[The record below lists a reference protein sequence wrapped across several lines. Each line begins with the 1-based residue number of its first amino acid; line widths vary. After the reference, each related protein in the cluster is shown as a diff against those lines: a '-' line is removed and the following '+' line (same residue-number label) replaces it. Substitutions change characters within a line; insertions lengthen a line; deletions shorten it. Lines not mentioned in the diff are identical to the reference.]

1 MRARNLKPGFFTNE
15 TLAEL
20 PPLTRIFFE
29 GLWCAADREGRMEY
43 RPKKLKAEIL
53 PYDRADIPAMVV
65 SLSERGFV
73 TAYQVD
79 DCEYLRVNNF
89 LKHQNP
95 HPRETASNIPELEQG
110 KAKALPS
117 RVKALPSNALS
128 LHSSSLHS
136 ESPSP
141 LPALKKEGV
150 CDLPS
155 ALKAALAKA
164 TNLAP
169 SPSVPFL
176 TQLVAIY
183 GEADLA
189 KQLIECHVWLT
200 GQPEKKPKS
209 QKGCQRRVAN
219 WMLQAEKYGKLTSN
233 HVRDHFPAPK
243 ALPQGRAQPTE
254 AATKRLLEE
263 READE
268 REWAALSPEER
279 EQQQQRVK
287 ALVGGIGIR
296 IPA

>member
-1 MRARNLKPGFFTNE
+1 M
-15 TLAEL
+15 
-20 PPLTRIFFE
+20 
-29 GLWCAADREGRMEY
+29 ADREGRLEY
-43 RPKKLKAEIL
+43 RPKMLKAEIL
-53 PYDRADIPAMVV
+53 PYDRADVPAMVV
-65 SLSERGFV
+65 SLAERGFV
-73 TAYQVD
+73 TAYQIEGCD
-79 DCEYLRVNNF
+79 YLQVNNF

-150 CDLPS
+150 CDLPQ

-164 TNLAP
+164 TNLTPPP
-169 SPSVPFL
+169 SDSFL

-183 GEADLA
+183 GETDLA

-200 GQPEKKPKS
+200 GQPEKKPRTP
-209 QKGCQRRVAN
+209 KGCQRRIAN
-219 WMLQAEKYGKLTSN
+219 WMLQAEKYGKLTG
-233 HVRDHFPAPK
+233 K
-243 ALPQGRAQPTE
+243 ALPQGRPQPTE
-254 AATKRLLEE
+254 AATKALLDEG
-263 READE
+263 EAAE
-268 REWAALSPEER
+268 REWTALSPEER

-296 IPA
+296 VRN